1 MSKIVALETLNKIV
15 GIPLFYKLTYVVY
28 RLLELTRSTLYT
40 YYKLTNWT
48 NCIIPMYFLCTIF
61 EKVCQLS
68 DLFVQFPEFKTIF
81 LPAHQPRT

>member
-1 MSKIVALETLNKIV
+1 MSKNVALETLNKIV

-28 RLLELTRSTLYT
+28 TLLELTRSTLYT

-48 NCIIPMYFLCTIF
+48 NCIIPMYLFYNIL

-68 DLFVQFPEFKTIF
+68 DLFGYFVRFAEFNS
-81 LPAHQPRT
+81 